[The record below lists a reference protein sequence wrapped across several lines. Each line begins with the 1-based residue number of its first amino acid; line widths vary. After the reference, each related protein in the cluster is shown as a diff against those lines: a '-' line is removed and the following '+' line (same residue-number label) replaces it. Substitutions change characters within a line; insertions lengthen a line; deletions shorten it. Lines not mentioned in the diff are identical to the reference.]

1 MQAKYTIKWLVL
13 FLIIIKCVNT
23 FEIFIKKTNDNNHQ
37 TTEQLKLFYNKT
49 YEIPL
54 FQTRYITLR
63 ISRDGLRRTG
73 HVNQHDIVGFKFQVK
88 STDIRVVK
96 IQKEVRSSK
105 NVSNTNNILLE
116 DLFIRKLKYFIQR
129 FLNF

>member
-129 FLNF
+129 CFNF